1 MKSMFS
7 TRAVVVAMSV
17 VVGLLFGTARAHALA
32 LLVPTDVQYEPLEL
46 ESQIM
51 EAKIDNQT
59 AQTRIKQVF
68 FNRYGRPIEAI
79 YLQPIPKGA
88 HVTDFVMEMNGKKVR
103 GEVLEKEKARAIYT
117 DIVRR
122 MRDPG
127 LIEYVDQEIFRASV
141 FPIPPNGRQQLEI
154 TVTHLLPL
162 DNGVVEYS
170 WPFDAP
176 RAIRQR
182 GRATAPG
189 EFDVK
194 LAITSKV
201 PIKAVYSP
209 THKVRIEREGE
220 KQAVVRLDE
229 TPGREEPIFKCY
241 YTLSDKAVG
250 LNALTTRPEGED
262 GTFLLLISPS
272 KFYDEAKLPPVDFT
286 FILDTSGSMG
296 DDDKIGAA
304 KKALRYCLG
313 SLRNVDAFNIIRFS
327 TEVEPFEPN
336 FIDANEENVK
346 RAKVFVDG
354 LRASGGTNI
363 DGALAAALGQKPRK
377 DRLHT
382 ILFITDGM
390 PTVGITNVDQ
400 ILTNVEKN
408 NQQRLRVFACGVGYD
423 VNTKLLDRV
432 AEKTRSVAQ
441 YIRPKEDL
449 EVSVSQLFDKI
460 SRPVLTDL
468 RIEWGELKVRDVYP
482 KELPDLFAGT
492 QLTVFGRYKDG
503 GERAITLAGK
513 VGGEEKKF
521 VYEAKFPTEA
531 DSEHAFIQTL
541 WATRRVGYLLD
552 QIRVNGESAE
562 LRDEV
567 VQLAKKHG
575 IVTPYTSYLVQEDR
589 PAVAM
594 EPATRGPVTLRAVPG
609 GMPGGSAPQA
619 GFGATYGGGGRREA
633 ADASALP
640 APMAAPMRQNRTI
653 DGSVMNADEFAAEQE
668 QPAGGFEYRAKAARP
683 SGPSTSRY
691 MMYGGGGGAP
701 GVSGEAA
708 VEYSRQLGDLKSATT
723 VAGGGDGVA
732 TAGTK
737 TVAGRTFQL
746 ASGVWAEA
754 REKKDKE
761 AEKKTLKIKYLS
773 DAYFDLVK
781 LRPDLKSAFALGERV
796 ELDINDYHVVIGP
809 EGAEKIETT
818 QLDELAAKKK

>member
-1 MKSMFS
+1 
-7 TRAVVVAMSV
+7 
-17 VVGLLFGTARAHALA
+17 
-32 LLVPTDVQYEPLEL
+32 
-46 ESQIM
+46 
-51 EAKIDNQT
+51 
-59 AQTRIKQVF
+59 
-68 FNRYGRPIEAI
+68 
-79 YLQPIPKGA
+79 
-88 HVTDFVMEMNGKKVR
+88 
-103 GEVLEKEKARAIYT
+103 
-117 DIVRR
+117 
-122 MRDPG
+122 
-127 LIEYVDQEIFRASV
+127 
-141 FPIPPNGRQQLEI
+141 
-154 TVTHLLPL
+154 
-162 DNGVVEYS
+162 
-170 WPFDAP
+170 
-176 RAIRQR
+176 
-182 GRATAPG
+182 
-189 EFDVK
+189 
-194 LAITSKV
+194 
-201 PIKAVYSP
+201 
-209 THKVRIEREGE
+209 
-220 KQAVVRLDE
+220 VRLDE

-346 RAKVFVDG
+346 RAKTFVDG

-400 ILTNVEKN
+400 ILTNVEKI

-503 GERAITLAGK
+503 GERAITLTGK

-594 EPATRGPVTLRAVPG
+594 EPRTRGPVTYNPAPG
-609 GMPGGSAPQA
+609 AMPTDPAPRTS
-619 GFGATYGGGGRREA
+619 FGATYRGGGRSRETEQL
-633 ADASALP
+633 SVVP
-640 APMAAPMRQNRTI
+640 PPMAAPMRQNRAI
-653 DGSVMNADEFAAEQE
+653 DGSVMNADQFAVG
-668 QPAGGFEYRAKAARP
+668 QPGVSGRVESRAKAAAYP
-683 SGPSTSRY
+683 VPSTGRF
-691 MMYGGGGGAP
+691 MWYGDGAGP
-701 GVSGEAA
+701 AVSGEAA
-708 VEYSRQLGDLKSATT
+708 VEYSRQLGELKSATT
-723 VAGGGDGVA
+723 VERDGMV

-737 TVAGRTFQL
+737 IVAGRTF
-746 ASGVWAEA
+746 AFSGGVWAEA

-809 EGAEKIETT
+809 EGDEKIEKA

>member
-1 MKSMFS
+1 MM
-7 TRAVVVAMSV
+7 VVAALAIA
-17 VVGLLFGTARAHALA
+17 GLVFGTARAHALA
-32 LLVPTDVQYEPLEL
+32 LLVPTDAQYDPLEL

-68 FNRYGRPIEAI
+68 FNRYGRPIEAT

-88 HVTDFVMEMNGKKVR
+88 HVTDFVMEMNGKRVK

-162 DNGVVEYS
+162 DNGVVEYA

-182 GRATAPG
+182 GGRPTAPG

-194 LAITSKV
+194 LNIASKI

-229 TPGREEPIFKCY
+229 TPGREEPIFRCY

-250 LNALTTRPEGED
+250 LNALTTRSEGED
-262 GTFLLLISPS
+262 GTFLLLISPA

-336 FIDANEENVK
+336 FIDATEENVK
-346 RAKVFVDG
+346 RAKTFVDG

-363 DGALAAALGQKPRK
+363 DGALATALQQKPRK

-390 PTVGITNVDQ
+390 PTVGITSVDQ
-400 ILTNVEKN
+400 ILSNVEKN

-482 KELPDLFAGT
+482 KDLPDLFAGT
-492 QLTVFGRYKDG
+492 QMTIFGRYKDS
-503 GERAITLAGK
+503 GEKAITLYGK

-521 VYEAKFPTEA
+521 VYEAKFTDKA
-531 DSEHAFIQTL
+531 DEEHAFIQTL

-552 QIRVNGESAE
+552 QIRINGESAE

-567 VQLAKKHG
+567 IQLAKKHG

-594 EPATRGPVTLRAVPG
+594 EPRAARRPVDVDGRFLSYGAQSAAAPPPASLAPMDEAERSRLSVARGSAGMTGRVGGGEAGNGFYLMEGTRGGAGKPAKAIAPG
-609 GMPGGSAPQA
+609 AEAIM
-619 GFGATYGGGGRREA
+619 AT
-633 ADASALP
+633 P
-640 APMAAPMRQNRTI
+640 APSAA
-653 DGSVMNADEFAAEQE
+653 
-668 QPAGGFEYRAKAARP
+668 
-683 SGPSTSRY
+683 SGQ
-691 MMYGGGGGAP
+691 
-701 GVSGEAA
+701 AA
-708 VEYSRQLGDLKSATT
+708 VEYSRTLGEMKDAATIAGPGISAA
-723 VAGGGDGVA
+723 AGAKV
-732 TAGTK
+732 
-737 TVAGRTFQL
+737 VAGRTFTL
-746 ASGVWAEA
+746 TNGAWAEV
-754 REKKDKE
+754 REKTDKKGSE
-761 AEKKTLKIKYLS
+761 SEKPAKTLKIKYLS

-781 LRPDLKSAFALGERV
+781 LRSDLKSVFALGERV
-796 ELDINDYHVVIGP
+796 ELDVNDYHVVIGP
-809 EGAEKIETT
+809 EGLEKIEKA